1 MKLDSQ
7 RGNKRNKHPFLVIL
21 NSVLQEYFYGY
32 LHIHICSFMFVF
44 SMTGSNTTMM
54 GSNVPGISGL
64 SGSSWTTYAK
74 DKKSISNRTITQQS
88 ESKSTS
94 MPSVPSSTALF
105 PPHTV
110 PALPQK
116 TVNSQQ
122 SSSLQPS
129 RQVTS
134 KNPYVLNKKETFS
147 VSIPKSAVAQKSS
160 LKWSKPTVSVVPSS
174 ANSKSLSDSE
184 LYTKKSNFPNSRQL
198 PSSSEV
204 QHTVPSMSNVQGSFK
219 WSKTKPTVSSRLGQK
234 KSSKKS
240 NPSRS
245 KLKWTKPGASVASVE
260 VGIKRK
266 LNPYVLRKET
276 SASGRAGQKQGV
288 LKTANKMKVI
298 RGPVHS
304 VQKKILQNQVKY

>member
-1 MKLDSQ
+1 
-7 RGNKRNKHPFLVIL
+7 
-21 NSVLQEYFYGY
+21 
-32 LHIHICSFMFVF
+32 MFVF

-54 GSNVPGISGL
+54 ESNVPGISGL
-64 SGSSWTTYAK
+64 SGSSWTTYAN

-88 ESKSTS
+88 ESKSSTS
-94 MPSVPSSTALF
+94 TPSISSSTALF

-116 TVNSQQ
+116 TVNSRQ
-122 SSSLQPS
+122 SSSSQPS

-184 LYTKKSNFPNSRQL
+184 LYTKKSNFPSSRQL
-198 PSSSEV
+198 PSSSEE
-204 QHTVPSMSNVQGSFK
+204 QHKVPSMSNVQGSFK

-234 KSSKKS
+234 KSAKKS

-260 VGIKRK
+260 VGVKRK
-266 LNPYVLRKET
+266 LNPYVLRKEI
-276 SASGRAGQKQGV
+276 SASGSAGQKQGV
-288 LKTANKMKVI
+288 LKTANKMKAI
-298 RGPVHS
+298 RGPL
-304 VQKKILQNQVKY
+304 QKKILQNQV

>member
-1 MKLDSQ
+1 
-7 RGNKRNKHPFLVIL
+7 
-21 NSVLQEYFYGY
+21 
-32 LHIHICSFMFVF
+32 MFVF
-44 SMTGSNTTMM
+44 SMTGSNTTMLE
-54 GSNVPGISGL
+54 SNVPGISGL
-64 SGSSWTTYAK
+64 SGSSWTTYAN

-88 ESKSTS
+88 ESKSSTS
-94 MPSVPSSTALF
+94 TPSISSSTALF

-116 TVNSQQ
+116 TVNSHQ
-122 SSSLQPS
+122 SSSSQPS

-160 LKWSKPTVSVVPSS
+160 LKWSKPTVSVVPS

-234 KSSKKS
+234 KNSKKS

-266 LNPYVLRKET
+266 LNPYMLRKET
-276 SASGRAGQKQGV
+276 SASGSAGQKQGV